1 MGEGI
6 VDSSVLIDCLRGRAE
21 AVTFLRGLGPHH
33 RPRTHLVV
41 TAELLTGARDKR
53 EVAAIDSFLRLFD
66 LVVPGEAEGVAALDL
81 YRRYRLSHGVDWP
94 DCQIAASAVALGV
107 PVVTRNV
114 KHFAAFPSLRVVSP
128 Y

>member
-1 MGEGI
+1 MSLE
-6 VDSSVLIDCLRGRAE
+6 RATAAAE
-21 AVTFLRGLGPHH
+21 AVAWLRGLGQRHRHPH

-41 TAELLTGARDKR
+41 AAELLTGARDKR
-53 EVAAIDSFLRLFD
+53 EVATIDSFLRLFD
-66 LVVPGEAEGVAALDL
+66 LVVPGEADGVAALDL

-114 KHFAAFPSLRVVSP
+114 KHFAAFPALRVESP